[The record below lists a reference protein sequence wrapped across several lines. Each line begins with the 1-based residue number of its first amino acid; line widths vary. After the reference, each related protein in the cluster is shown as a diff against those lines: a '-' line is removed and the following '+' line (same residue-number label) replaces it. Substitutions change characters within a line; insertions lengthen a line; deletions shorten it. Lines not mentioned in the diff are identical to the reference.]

1 MYSCV
6 VNNIFLAFE
15 RKYELTYNKTKENVS
30 YMQKAWKGME
40 PTSIRL
46 SDSLYEKV
54 KNDADKEKRSIT
66 KQIEYILERYYGT
79 QDK

>member
-6 VNNIFLAFE
+6 VNIILFTFE
-15 RKYELTYNKTKENVS
+15 EKNLMTYNKAKEIEVIS
-30 YMQKAWKGME
+30 MK

-46 SDSLYEKV
+46 SDNLYEKV

-79 QDK
+79 QNK

>member
-1 MYSCV
+1 MYSRV

-15 RKYELTYNKTKENVS
+15 RKHELTYNKTKENEVIL
-30 YMQKAWKGME
+30 MK

>member
-1 MYSCV
+1 MYLRV
-6 VNNIFLAFE
+6 VNIILFTFE
-15 RKYELTYNKTKENVS
+15 EKNLMPYNKAKEIEVIS
-30 YMQKAWKGME
+30 MK

-79 QDK
+79 QNK

>member
-1 MYSCV
+1 MYSHV

-15 RKYELTYNKTKENVS
+15 RKYELTYNKTKENEVIL
-30 YMQKAWKGME
+30 MK

>member
-1 MYSCV
+1 MYLRV
-6 VNNIFLAFE
+6 VNIILFAFE
-15 RKYELTYNKTKENVS
+15 EKNLMPYNKEKEIEVIS
-30 YMQKAWKGME
+30 MK

-79 QDK
+79 QNK

>member
-1 MYSCV
+1 MP
-6 VNNIFLAFE
+6 
-15 RKYELTYNKTKENVS
+15 YNKAKEIEVIS
-30 YMQKAWKGME
+30 MK

-66 KQIEYILERYYGT
+66 V
-79 QDK
+79 

>member
-1 MYSCV
+1 MP
-6 VNNIFLAFE
+6 
-15 RKYELTYNKTKENVS
+15 YNKAKEIEVIS
-30 YMQKAWKGME
+30 MK

-79 QDK
+79 QNK

>member
-15 RKYELTYNKTKENVS
+15 RKYELTYNKTKENEVIL
-30 YMQKAWKGME
+30 KK

>member
-1 MYSCV
+1 MYLRV
-6 VNNIFLAFE
+6 VNIILFAFE
-15 RKYELTYNKTKENVS
+15 EKNLIPYNKAKEIEVIS
-30 YMQKAWKGME
+30 MK

-79 QDK
+79 QNK

>member
-1 MYSCV
+1 MYSRV

-15 RKYELTYNKTKENVS
+15 RKYELTYNKTKENEVIL
-30 YMQKAWKGME
+30 MK

-66 KQIEYILERYYGT
+66 KQIKYILERYYGT

>member
-1 MYSCV
+1 MYLRV
-6 VNNIFLAFE
+6 VNIILFAFE
-15 RKYELTYNKTKENVS
+15 EKNLMTYNKAKEIEVIS
-30 YMQKAWKGME
+30 MK

-79 QDK
+79 QNK

>member
-1 MYSCV
+1 MYSRV

-15 RKYELTYNKTKENVS
+15 RKCQLTYNKAKENEVIS
-30 YMQKAWKGME
+30 MK

>member
-6 VNNIFLAFE
+6 VNNIFFAFE
-15 RKYELTYNKTKENVS
+15 RKYELTYNKTKENEVIL
-30 YMQKAWKGME
+30 MK

>member
-1 MYSCV
+1 M
-6 VNNIFLAFE
+6 
-15 RKYELTYNKTKENVS
+15 K
-30 YMQKAWKGME
+30 

-79 QDK
+79 QSK

>member
-1 MYSCV
+1 MYSYV

-15 RKYELTYNKTKENVS
+15 RKYELTYNKTKENEVIL
-30 YMQKAWKGME
+30 MK

>member
-1 MYSCV
+1 MP
-6 VNNIFLAFE
+6 
-15 RKYELTYNKTKENVS
+15 YNKTKEIEVIS
-30 YMQKAWKGME
+30 MK

-66 KQIEYILERYYGT
+66 KQIEYILERYDGT
-79 QDK
+79 QNK

>member
-1 MYSCV
+1 MYSRV
-6 VNNIFLAFE
+6 VNIILFTFE
-15 RKYELTYNKTKENVS
+15 EKNLMTYNKAKEIEVIS
-30 YMQKAWKGME
+30 MK

-46 SDSLYEKV
+46 SDNLYEKV

-79 QDK
+79 QNK

>member
-1 MYSCV
+1 MYSRV
-6 VNNIFLAFE
+6 VNIILFAFE
-15 RKYELTYNKTKENVS
+15 EKNLMTYNKA
-30 YMQKAWKGME
+30 KAIEVITMK

-79 QDK
+79 QNK

>member
-15 RKYELTYNKTKENVS
+15 RKYELTYNKTKENEVIL
-30 YMQKAWKGME
+30 MK